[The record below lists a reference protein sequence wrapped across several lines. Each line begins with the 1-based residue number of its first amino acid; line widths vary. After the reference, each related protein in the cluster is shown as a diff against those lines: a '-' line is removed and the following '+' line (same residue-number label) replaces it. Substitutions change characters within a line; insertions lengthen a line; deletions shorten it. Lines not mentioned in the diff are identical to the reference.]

1 MNALSSIVNLSS
13 ISCLKELTEKQIQAL
28 QSIGITRISDLL
40 NFDPIK
46 NAKMLMVLVKGD
58 IVIDLNRSNILDE
71 ASKDI
76 PIHQIASQPIKAL
89 RGIGTPYAKVFDD
102 AFSIKT
108 IEELA
113 SFKPYADAER
123 IILQHSN
130 EFSEPSSAPEALIPK
145 IVGSVASQYS
155 YSNFI
160 KEKRLRFN
168 DLELVFDNQRLYV
181 DHRLISLFIATNSGN
196 SRALSGVVAG
206 AKKIEN
212 RSDSVQIPEVQV
224 GYISKLTQK
233 WINYGTHLGE
243 VIHSL
248 PLAPGESRNI
258 AVIDWKRKQSSARK
272 EDTKASEQLTND
284 LFHKRA
290 LDEVTRSAAAEHQQG
305 GTDISA
311 ATIAT
316 AGAGVIGAALVGGV
330 AGALPGA
337 FIGGGIGAGTGGV
350 VLPVVGAVPG
360 VVVGAAAGTVIG
372 FGAGAAIAGG
382 AALVGAANAQFGT
395 IQSDSS
401 GDRGINAKLSQD
413 IEESIKQKSSSIR
426 SLWSSVIVTDEQAEN
441 ENLTTRNVT
450 NYNHSHA
457 LTIQYFEVL
466 QHYKS
471 EMCMT
476 QAEPFLLLPFAPL
489 EFDFDLIVD
498 FWDIL
503 KRGLT
508 DINLLNDIENLIN
521 NNTKTG
527 TVNDQYKLD
536 YITISVTRANTRNGR
551 IFMSPEFPDAMVNL
565 IGNGVAQSKRIFQNQ
580 ASFVFENNESS
591 ANLTGVQIEELNP
604 GENIFLS
611 IWARMKDEHELRIVK
626 NFNNIPRRSDTSGI
640 VTYAFALVESAIT
653 PPEVNANRI
662 NEVVRHFNA
671 HRYFFTRLLLF
682 AIEKEQLIDVVESLI
697 LRSAN
702 PALNK
707 LIKTVWGENYY
718 TGDVKDKYNSNES
731 GGSFSKSFMD
741 FMRKTIVSLLT
752 EITKKY
758 EPLTILTIPR
768 AAVLDSIH
776 TLLIQVDE
784 FISEISENQPKS
796 DNEKKKIT
804 DEILKLTG
812 AWFSKFTVF
821 ARDKKQFDEN
831 LKIRIAKVF
840 ASLDKFDS
848 YDNFIHLS
856 EFIDSTPFA
865 ITGNTIMFKMKK
877 IVDKEVL
884 ANPLINNNSRI
895 KELKEYPE
903 DISNYLKSVLENK
916 AQHTLSSDIY
926 LPTSGVFAEA
936 ILGRSNASEKIDL
949 TRYIN
954 WQDMP
959 IPHLAPAIN
968 ALNAGQHNV
977 TQQDLS
983 PTVPASVLNI
993 MNPPALPDPTG
1004 MAGVLSAIQN
1014 GNIFRDMS
1022 KSDQLVTVMGNLSNL
1037 AQSMAQQAGSL
1048 AGQAQSDALKAAT
1061 EIGKQVAQLASQAA
1075 SQPAN
1080 APKSSTEKGGVA
1092 NILEKFIS
1100 GQNNGSEIQVPD
1112 EIKSILGIGR
1122 NAPKGT
1128 PAEPGILPF
1137 LNEKKNISDLIGDFS
1152 KSGLGELKLN
1162 NDGGNIEFKKKVTPE
1177 PNKNAT
1183 PEIDPV
1189 PSVPGNEKKTTI
1201 FPPELSK
1208 VTDIL
1213 NKAADSPEGIT
1224 AKDQNDMLVII
1235 DADLKNRLIPALKAN
1250 APDFEKFRPVLRS
1263 LLDVMATGELVGVGD
1278 ELRSTTN
1285 EAMKIAE
1292 ASTALSLNNTIDL
1305 AKSTNS
1311 FEKLKQAFEI
1321 VTIGNLLGFEDDKGS
1336 FDPSTLASRLQL
1348 SVNVETD
1355 LKGPTLTDEI
1365 KTGDTGFLKV
1375 FAELVMGDNDGI
1387 AGSFFGVG
1395 VKVSGGVAE
1404 PSATGKTDDA
1414 GRFVCNIICTDRDQL
1429 SISGIAD
1436 TGIPGVIRNFEVN
1449 I

>member
-1 MNALSSIVNLSS
+1 MNTLSGIVNLSS
-13 ISCLKELTEKQIQAL
+13 VSCLKELTEAQIQAL
-28 QSIGITRISDLL
+28 QSMGITRISDLL
-40 NFDPIK
+40 HFDPIN
-46 NAKMLMVLVKGD
+46 NAKMLMSLVKD
-58 IVIDLNRSNILDE
+58 EIVIDLNKANILDD
-71 ASKDI
+71 AFKDTPLSRI
-76 PIHQIASQPIKAL
+76 SSLPIKAL
-89 RGIGTPYAKVFDD
+89 KGIGDPFAKIFKES
-102 AFSIKT
+102 FSIIT
-108 IEELA
+108 IEQLA
-113 SFKPYADAER
+113 VFKPYSDAEN
-123 IILQHSN
+123 IILKHSN

-168 DLELVFDNQRLYV
+168 DLELVYDDQRLYV
-181 DHRLISLFIATNSGN
+181 DHRLIALFIATNYGN
-196 SRALSGVVAG
+196 SKALKGVVAG

-212 RSDSVQIPEVQV
+212 RTDSFQIPEVQV

-316 AGAGVIGAALVGGV
+316 AAAGVAGAALVGGV

-337 FIGGGIGAGTGGV
+337 AIGALVGLPAGG
-350 VLPVVGAVPG
+350 VGAVPG
-360 VVVGAAAGTVIG
+360 ALIGAGIGFGVGAAAGVGVAVTGV
-372 FGAGAAIAGG
+372 AA
-382 AALVGAANAQFGT
+382 AQMGT
-395 IQSDSS
+395 IHSDSS
-401 GDRGINAKLSQD
+401 GDRGINARLSQD
-413 IEESIKQKSSSIR
+413 IEDSIKQKSSSIR

-489 EFDFDLIVD
+489 EFNFDLIVD
-498 FWDIL
+498 FWSILKFGVHDVNLLKDFDNLVNAIDDSANGKGIVNLEHIAIWIQRPTTLNSDFFGFSTIPPAKVNLLGVGNVASKEVTQGMAPFAFHDGIEAGNFRGIQVENLKSNERVLINIIARMADEDNKRIL
-503 KRGLT
+503 KR
-508 DINLLNDIENLIN
+508 INLTEFFADENGLIN
-521 NNTKTG
+521 
-527 TVNDQYKLD
+527 
-536 YITISVTRANTRNGR
+536 
-551 IFMSPEFPDAMVNL
+551 F
-565 IGNGVAQSKRIFQNQ
+565 
-580 ASFVFENNESS
+580 
-591 ANLTGVQIEELNP
+591 
-604 GENIFLS
+604 
-611 IWARMKDEHELRIVK
+611 
-626 NFNNIPRRSDTSGI
+626 NFS
-640 VTYAFALVESAIT
+640 LVESSLSN
-653 PPEVNANRI
+653 PENRTRNVEEI
-662 NEVVRHFNA
+662 EKYFNA
-671 HRYFFTRLLLF
+671 HRYRFTRMLLL

-707 LIKTVWGENYY
+707 LIKTARGENYF

-741 FMRKTIVSLLT
+741 FMRRTILSMLT
-752 EITKKY
+752 DIIKKY

-776 TLLIQVDE
+776 TLLIQVGE

-804 DEILKLTG
+804 EEILKLTG

-821 ARDKKQFDEN
+821 AKEKKQFEVE
-831 LKIRIAKVF
+831 LTSRIAKVF

-903 DISNYLKSVLENK
+903 DISNYLNSVLENK
-916 AQHTLSSDIY
+916 SAHTLSSDIY

-936 ILGRSNASEKIDL
+936 ILGRSNASEKIDI

-959 IPHLAPAIN
+959 IPHHAPAIN
-968 ALNAGQHNV
+968 ALSAGQHNV
-977 TQQDLS
+977 AQQDLA
-983 PTVPASVLNI
+983 PTVPAGVLNI

-1004 MAGVLSAIQN
+1004 MAGVLNAIQN

-1075 SQPAN
+1075 SQSPN
-1080 APKSSTEKGGVA
+1080 APRSFTEKGGAA
-1092 NILEKFIS
+1092 NSLEKLIS
-1100 GQNNGSEIQVPD
+1100 GQGNGGTAQIPD
-1112 EIKSILGIGR
+1112 EFKSILGIGGNKGN
-1122 NAPKGT
+1122 NAQSPLNS
-1128 PAEPGILPF
+1128 LPF
-1137 LNEKKNISDLIGDFS
+1137 LNEKKDIADLIGDFS
-1152 KSGLGELKLN
+1152 KSGIDELKLN
-1162 NDGGNIEFKKKVTPE
+1162 NEGGNIEFRKRASFLTSNDPNFSSTERDGTVNTPVLTE
-1177 PNKNAT
+1177 REQIQSIVASAANSADGSVSVKDRI
-1183 PEIDPV
+1183 EIV
-1189 PSVPGNEKKTTI
+1189 
-1201 FPPELSK
+1201 
-1208 VTDIL
+1208 
-1213 NKAADSPEGIT
+1213 
-1224 AKDQNDMLVII
+1224 
-1235 DADLKNRLIPALKAN
+1235 RLLKA
-1250 APDFEKFRPVLRS
+1250 DFEKNIKPNVKAKAGDFS
-1263 LLDVMATGELVGVGD
+1263 LLKCELTKLISWQADVQLFGLSD
-1278 ELRSTTN
+1278 ELQATDA
-1285 EAMKIAE
+1285 EATQLARESMKISLANAIE
-1292 ASTALSLNNTIDL
+1292 RAKNNNNIGQIETAIKIAAD
-1305 AKSTNS
+1305 A
-1311 FEKLKQAFEI
+1311 Q
-1321 VTIGNLLGFEDDKGS
+1321 LLGFDDAAFDVSNIIASLNLSFIVDSS
-1336 FDPSTLASRLQL
+1336 FDSTITDGQGKSLEVRVLLKIDANSGAPMAGVSLGISVEGGSAQPSTGS
-1348 SVNVETD
+1348 SN
-1355 LKGPTLTDEI
+1355 
-1365 KTGDTGFLKV
+1365 
-1375 FAELVMGDNDGI
+1375 NDGI
-1387 AGSFFGVG
+1387 FNCTV
-1395 VKVSGGVAE
+1395 
-1404 PSATGKTDDA
+1404 T
-1414 GRFVCNIICTDRDQL
+1414 CTDRSNL
-1429 SISGIAD
+1429 RISGLVALLGLD
-1436 TGIPGVIRNFEVN
+1436 SLQANFEVL
-1449 I
+1449 